1 MRRLGFRGVVRGR
14 RIATT
19 LPGHLVK
26 RSLDLVNRGYQRTLQ
41 DRSHRP
47 PRTLACYRVGRVCNV
62 CVGDWF
68 TNCRLMEPIGNVPPD
83 ELEAGDYEQATGSA
97 IAV

>member
-14 RIATT
+14 RIAIT

-26 RSLDLVNRGYQRTLQ
+26 RSLDFVNRGYQRTLQ

-47 PRTLACYRVGRVCNV
+47 PRTLACYRVGRGCNV

-68 TNCRLMEPIGNVPPD
+68 ANCRLMEPTGNLLSA
-83 ELEAGDYEQATGSA
+83 ELEAENYEQATGSA
-97 IAV
+97 ITA